1 MQQIRVQIYICD
13 DFNQVIGVRLFKSWR
28 VLLDI
33 STPINLDIQVC
44 MPIHLELHW
53 LRKKEGQKR
62 IMNYI
67 YTLNLSCAHCTSWTC
82 ILHHMYTLHLWGC
95 TAQVS
100 CAYRTK
106 YIHCTSH
113 VLIACLTC
121 MLQHIYTLLQHIYTL
136 LQHIYTLLQHI
147 YTLLQHIY
155 TLLQHIY
162 TLLQHIYT
170 LLQHIYTLLQH
181 IYTLHNSCARCSTY
195 IRSTS
200 HVHSAGRMCTLQCT
214 LQVPMTCFGVHMH
227 S

>member
-113 VLIACLTC
+113 VHIACLTC
-121 MLQHIYTLLQHIYTL
+121 M
-136 LQHIYTLLQHI
+136 
-147 YTLLQHIY
+147 
-155 TLLQHIY
+155 
-162 TLLQHIYT
+162 
-170 LLQHIYTLLQH
+170 LQHIYTLLQH